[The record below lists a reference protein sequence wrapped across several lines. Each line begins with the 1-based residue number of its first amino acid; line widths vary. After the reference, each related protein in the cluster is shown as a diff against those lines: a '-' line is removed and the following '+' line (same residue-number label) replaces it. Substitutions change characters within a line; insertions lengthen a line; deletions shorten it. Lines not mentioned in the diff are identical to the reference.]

1 MLVVNGAQS
10 VMIVG
15 IRMTHE
21 LFAVSW
27 GTLVMS
33 GINHPLTTVKAVEV
47 FGWMKLPALA
57 RSRRSVTAAFPVGVQ
72 MTAVTV
78 RMLELLAVSA

>member
-1 MLVVNGAQS
+1 
-10 VMIVG
+10 
-15 IRMTHE
+15 MTHE

-33 GINHPLTTVKAVEV
+33 GINQPLTTVKAVEV
-47 FGWMKLPALA
+47 FGWMTLPALA
-57 RSRRSVTAAFPVGVQ
+57 RSQRSVTAAFPIGVQ

-78 RMLELLAVSA
+78 RMLELFAVSA